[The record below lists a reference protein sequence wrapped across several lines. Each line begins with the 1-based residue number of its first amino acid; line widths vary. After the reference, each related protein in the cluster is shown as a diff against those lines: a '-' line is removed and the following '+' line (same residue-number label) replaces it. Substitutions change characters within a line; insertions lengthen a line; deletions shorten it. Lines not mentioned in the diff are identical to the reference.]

1 MRLSCFSCG
10 SPNLVK
16 LEFGELVFVEGGKT
30 REPSEKPLEQGENQH
45 LTQPTYG
52 TGPKLN
58 LRHIGR
64 RQVLSPPTS
73 LIPSPCSPKF

>member
-45 LTQPTYG
+45 PTQPTYG
-52 TGPKLN
+52 T
-58 LRHIGR
+58 
-64 RQVLSPPTS
+64 TS
-73 LIPSPCSPKF
+73 VIHQQHFSYTSN